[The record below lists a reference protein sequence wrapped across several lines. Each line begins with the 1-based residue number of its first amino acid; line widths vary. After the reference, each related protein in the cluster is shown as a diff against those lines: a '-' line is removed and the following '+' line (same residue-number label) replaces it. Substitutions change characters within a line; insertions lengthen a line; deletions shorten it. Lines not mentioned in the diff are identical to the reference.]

1 MKKLILPII
10 LLLPICVTLCACTPN
25 EVPAVDGGKLDMAQ
39 WMAAIPDSVMLKNIK
54 IPGSHDAGSIGM
66 VNMACTQSDDIK
78 TQLNNGVR
86 YFDLRVNKIN
96 VFDSTSNDYID
107 KYVIFHD
114 IINGTEFEPI
124 INDIYEFIK
133 SHSTESLI
141 LDFQHFKNGSEIGV
155 LELIEKYGLD
165 KYAIVNNTDKS
176 DLEFI
181 DSLKLSDC
189 RGKIVILWGN
199 RGNLYGKDYLFR
211 RDGDHGDTNY
221 DNVSKSYYYSD
232 MQSVKSS
239 EFISETI
246 PTYYTKWKAFNKGL
260 FVLQCQLTAD
270 TITTDLKKLEANH
283 SVNMSPYIKNLYNSE
298 LLQYTNIIMRDF
310 ITIGDK
316 IKDIVSLNF

>member
-1 MKKLILPII
+1 MKKFILPIT
-10 LLLPICVTLCACTPN
+10 LLLVLCVTLCACTPN
-25 EVPAVDGGKLDMAQ
+25 DATNVDIDNLDMTE
-39 WMAAIPDSVMLKNIK
+39 WMANIPDSTLLKNIK

-78 TQLNNGVR
+78 TQLNKGVR

-96 VFDSTSNDYID
+96 VFDSSSNDYVD

-124 INDIYEFIK
+124 INDIAEFIK
-133 SHSTESLI
+133 DQPTECLI
-141 LDFQHFKNGSEIGV
+141 LDFQHFKNDSEIGV
-155 LELIEKYGLD
+155 LDIIEQYNLD
-165 KYAIVNNTDKS
+165 EYAILNNTDKS
-176 DLEFI
+176 DLDFI

-199 RGNLYGKDYLFR
+199 RGNLYGKNYLFR

-239 EFISETI
+239 EFITNTI
-246 PTYYTKWKAFNKGL
+246 PAYYDKWKAFNKGL
-260 FVLQCQLTAD
+260 FILQCQLTAN

-283 SVNMSPYIKNLYNSE
+283 SVNMNPYIKNLYNSE

-310 ITIGDK
+310 VTTGDK
-316 IKDIVSLNF
+316 IKDIVSLNL